1 VTSGKYFNKGVKALD
16 SPHIGHVIRET
27 PDKIIVFG
35 GGDDRYDIPK
45 SDIQQVGGNV
55 LIGLPLYE
63 IVKKYKVSRQE
74 PLPTGKSTKDPWTQP
89 ENIDLATYEKK
100 YPKSLFNKGV
110 RTKDEEHVG
119 HIMKETDDKIVV
131 FGHYDYR
138 FDFPKSKII
147 AAGRNVILDMD
158 YPEIF
163 NYRVARDAPL
173 PTGEPIEKLNEEE
186 YHEEDY
192 QGFKEGYQSTTTSAG
207 LVYPQEEE
215 KQTGPNKSIANMIMG
230 DNNNKDNNYSKNT
243 SSLAG
248 LEEVVD
254 AETLVAQTQDRMW
267 RALEGHYR
275 YDSSLKDSQGFLLN
289 HVNSKISLVVMY
301 ADLVGSTNMSMTLPV
316 DKMVTIIRAFTYE
329 MTSIMRSYGGYAL
342 KYVGDAVIAF
352 FPSGYNKLL
361 ACDKAVQC
369 AKSMITVI
377 KNGINPVL
385 NQYDYPELSVKIGI
399 DEGENVIVQYGYDKS
414 SLIDIL
420 GYSMS
425 ICSKITS
432 LTNPNKITIG
442 EDVYDILH
450 PEIKSKFT
458 EVKYD
463 LGNWKYT
470 DRQTGELYKLYMIQ
484 D

>member
-1 VTSGKYFNKGVKALD
+1 MTSGKYFNKGVKALD
-16 SPHIGHVIRET
+16 SPHIGHVVRET
-27 PDKIIVFG
+27 DDELVVFG

-45 SDIQQVGGNV
+45 SEIQQVGGNV
-55 LIGLPLYE
+55 LIGLPLYQ

-74 PLPTGKSTKDPWTQP
+74 PLPTGKETQDPWTRP

-147 AAGRNVILDMD
+147 AAGRNVILDMN

-163 NYRVARDAPL
+163 NYKVDRNAPL
-173 PTGEPIEKLNEEE
+173 PSGERIEKLNEEAYPE
-186 YHEEDY
+186 KEDY
-192 QGFKEGYQSTTTSAG
+192 QGFKEGYQDTTPTSS

-215 KQTGPNKSIANMIMG
+215 KRAQTKSITNMIMD
-230 DNNNKDNNYSKNT
+230 DNYDYSYSKNT
-243 SSLAG
+243 SSLAD
-248 LEEVVD
+248 LEKVVD

-267 RALEGHYR
+267 RALEGQYR
-275 YDSSLKDSQGFLLN
+275 YDSSLKDSQDFLLN
-289 HVNSKISLVVMY
+289 HVNSKISLVIMY

-316 DKMVTIIRAFTYE
+316 DKMITIIRAFTYE
-329 MTSIMRSYGGYAL
+329 MTSIMRSYGGYVL

-377 KNGINPVL
+377 KNGINTIL
-385 NQYDYPELSVKIGI
+385 NQCDYPELSVKIGI
-399 DEGENVIVQYGYDKS
+399 DEGENVIVQYGHDKS

-425 ICSKITS
+425 ITAKITS

-442 EDVYDILH
+442 KDVYDILH

-463 LGNWKYT
+463 LGNWKYN
-470 DRQTGELYKLYMIQ
+470 DRQTGQLYKLYTIK